1 MSHLFAE
8 NGSLIRYLNG
18 RALTVE
24 TLSRMG
30 PLSAAN
36 VGPLDE
42 KQGRCKKQPRRAPHP
57 AD

>member
-1 MSHLFAE
+1 MSHLFAK
-8 NGSLIRYLNG
+8 NGSLTRYLNG
-18 RALTVE
+18 WALTVE

-36 VGPLDE
+36 MGPLDE

>member
-1 MSHLFAE
+1 MSHLSAE
-8 NGSLIRYLNG
+8 NRSLTRYFNG
-18 RALTVE
+18 RAFAIE

-30 PLSAAN
+30 SLSAAN

-42 KQGRCKKQPRRAPHP
+42 KQGRHKKQPRRAPHP